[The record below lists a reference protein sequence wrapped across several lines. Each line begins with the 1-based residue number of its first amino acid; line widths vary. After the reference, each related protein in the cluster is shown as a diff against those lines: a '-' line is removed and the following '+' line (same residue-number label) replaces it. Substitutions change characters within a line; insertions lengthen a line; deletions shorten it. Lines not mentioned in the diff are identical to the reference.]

1 MGKTLSAH
9 ENVGTG
15 ADKMPSPMSELSP
28 TPVNTSHDITKK
40 QIRLG
45 SLLLKGG
52 VFVSI
57 GIAIISTF
65 YLIGYILVQGVPNLT
80 PELFSLQYTSENA
93 SLVPALVNT
102 IVMTLCSLLIAC
114 PVGIFAA
121 VYLTQYA
128 PVRSRF
134 VHIVQIA
141 AETLTGIPSIVY
153 GLFGMLMFVTFFG
166 WGYSLLA
173 GVFTLAIMILPLIM
187 RASEEAL
194 LAVDP
199 TFREASFGLGA
210 GKTRTIFK
218 VLLPAASGGVL
229 SGIILAVGRIVGETA
244 ALIFTAGT
252 VAQVAT
258 SAFSSART
266 LSVHMYALSSEGLFV
281 KQAYATAVVLL
292 VLVIA
297 INAVSALISKKLAN
311 TGGSNEE

>member
-1 MGKTLSAH
+1 MPKAKT
-9 ENVGTG
+9 
-15 ADKMPSPMSELSP
+15 PSR
-28 TPVNTSHDITKK
+28 NITTK
-40 QIRLG
+40 QFRLG
-45 SLLLKGG
+45 STLIKAG
-52 VFVSI
+52 VFLSI
-57 GIAIISTF
+57 GVAIISTF

-80 PELFSLQYTSENA
+80 SQLFEWEYSSENA
-93 SLVPALVNT
+93 SLIPALINT
-102 IVMTLCSLLIAC
+102 VVMTFGALLVAC

-121 VYLTQYA
+121 VYLTQYTST
-128 PVRSRF
+128 RSRF

-173 GVFTLAIMILPLIM
+173 GVCTLAIMVLPLIM
-187 RASEEAL
+187 RATEEAL

-218 VLLPAASGGVL
+218 VLLPAASGGIL

-292 VLVIA
+292 ILVII
-297 INAVSALISKKLAN
+297 INAVSALLSRKLAN
-311 TGGSNEE
+311 TGSSNEE